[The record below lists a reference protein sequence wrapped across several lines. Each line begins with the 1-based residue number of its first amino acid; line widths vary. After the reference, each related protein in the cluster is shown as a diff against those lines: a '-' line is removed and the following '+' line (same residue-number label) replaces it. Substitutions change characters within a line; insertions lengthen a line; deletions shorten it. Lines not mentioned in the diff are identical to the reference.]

1 MMVAYIRIFS
11 NVSELLSALDEDI
24 AESKKY
30 LGELLRIIEELRIRA
45 ENEKTL
51 INLLS
56 KLGVNTDKKRSAVI
70 NLRNLKIIVNPS
82 AEEELATLEM
92 LAEHVSRKIKTLQ
105 DIKKE
110 LESFADINVEA
121 RFEAVYI
128 DGILK
133 EVYIKY

>member
-1 MMVAYIRIFS
+1 MVAYIRIFS

-24 AESKKY
+24 AEFKKY
-30 LGELLRIIEELRIRA
+30 LGELLRIIEELRVRA
-45 ENEKTL
+45 ENEKAL

-82 AEEELATLEM
+82 AEEELVALEM

-110 LESFADINVEA
+110 LESFAGINVEA
-121 RFEAVYI
+121 KFEAVYI